1 MNEGNIVIP
10 RSEYAELVRDRQKL
24 IWLMD
29 ALYMDASLN
38 FNGSEL
44 TFAYDH
50 ASITV
55 LKLIDSEAYETVLQD
70 AKDAKAR
77 KEANDVLHE

>member
-38 FNGSEL
+38 FNGSDL
-44 TFAYDH
+44 RLDDDA
-50 ASITV
+50 AITV

>member
-29 ALYMDASLN
+29 ALYMGAISN
-38 FNGSEL
+38 FNGSDL
-44 TFAYDH
+44 RLDDDA
-50 ASITV
+50 AITV
-55 LKLIDSEAYETVLQD
+55 LKLIDSEAYSTVLE
-70 AKDAKAR
+70 DAKAR
-77 KEANDVLHE
+77 KEAKDVLHE